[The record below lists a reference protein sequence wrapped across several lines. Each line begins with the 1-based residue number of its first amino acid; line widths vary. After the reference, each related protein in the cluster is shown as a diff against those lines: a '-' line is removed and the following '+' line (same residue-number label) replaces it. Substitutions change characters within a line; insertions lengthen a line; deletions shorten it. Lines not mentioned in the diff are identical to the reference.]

1 MLLVHNSDMYY
12 SGKIIVLMSELTTN
26 RNLLTKQTVMQFKNK
41 LISIQITISNTAER
55 SKSEVQTY
63 ICS

>member
-12 SGKIIVLMSELTTN
+12 IGKIIVLMSELTTN

-55 SKSEVQTY
+55 SKSEVQKY

>member
-55 SKSEVQTY
+55 SKSEVQKY